1 MSSVSVSQLKFC
13 LFKRREK
20 LIRIL
25 FTCGKYVVILS
36 LSRCGGMTKRRMTFQ
51 TRRKLRFKK
60 AVDRTKNM
68 KALFFP
74 PPLSLHDCNTQEK
87 LKQWLCHFFIILEG
101 GEGEARC
108 IMVYMCMLKWWL
120 ILFRIALRGTDVLL
134 DCFWTCLV
142 AIKTGALDHK
152 DRLHSRLYAEAI
164 LT

>member
-87 LKQWLCHFFIILEG
+87 LKQWLCHFFFYFG
-101 GEGEARC
+101 GRGGGGKVHHGLHVYVKMVIDPVQNCVKRNRRSAR
-108 IMVYMCMLKWWL
+108 
-120 ILFRIALRGTDVLL
+120 LL
-134 DCFWTCLV
+134 LNLSCRYKNWCT
-142 AIKTGALDHK
+142 
-152 DRLHSRLYAEAI
+152 RP
-164 LT
+164 